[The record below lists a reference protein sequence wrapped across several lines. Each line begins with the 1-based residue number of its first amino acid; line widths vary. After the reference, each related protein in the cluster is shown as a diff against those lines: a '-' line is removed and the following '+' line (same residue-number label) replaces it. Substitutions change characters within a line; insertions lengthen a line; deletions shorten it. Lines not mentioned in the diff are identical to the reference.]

1 MPIIKHVSIHSTPL
15 SNFEYILSGDKN
27 DEMKFATGLNCTT
40 NPQSAYDEFRR
51 IFEYYAKERFFKSE
65 LNFKDLK
72 TDKNSKSKEKVR
84 IHHYIQS
91 FDPTENITPD
101 EAHKI
106 GIEWAKKTFG
116 ENIKVIVSTHL
127 DKNHIHNHFAVC
139 PYYFDGK
146 KWVDNMNTLNRAR
159 KISDEIALEHGLHII
174 ENPKHKNTM
183 KYSEWL
189 AKQNGTSWKQ
199 QLSAEIDK
207 LVLYKDVQSISNLA
221 DKLKEQGY
229 TVRLGKYLSIKA
241 PKQKNAIRSFQLGD
255 GYSVDDLQYRIL
267 HKEQEI
273 SLTAIQRYSGIQRE
287 YAFCMRQ
294 MQIAVFTK
302 KPKRATY
309 SDLRKSAELLNFLT
323 ENNITSA
330 DDFENQLNEAAEK
343 YLNTN
348 EKINQ
353 LTFQI
358 ETINKLIDD
367 SKVYLK
373 LLEKD
378 FLTAEEKAVYKS
390 VSYVEQK
397 NINSPSDILER
408 ELRVKVLM
416 QELEILTSE
425 AEKEKY
431 ERDYLTDI
439 YKTYKRDIAEN
450 PYAEI
455 QQLETDRQEQAEQ
468 KQQENNYR
476 KYCNKER

>member
-1 MPIIKHVSIHSTPL
+1 M
-15 SNFEYILSGDKN
+15 
-27 DEMKFATGLNCTT
+27 
-40 NPQSAYDEFRR
+40 
-51 IFEYYAKERFFKSE
+51 
-65 LNFKDLK
+65 
-72 TDKNSKSKEKVR
+72 
-84 IHHYIQS
+84 
-91 FDPTENITPD
+91 
-101 EAHKI
+101 
-106 GIEWAKKTFG
+106 
-116 ENIKVIVSTHL
+116 
-127 DKNHIHNHFAVC
+127 
-139 PYYFDGK
+139 
-146 KWVDNMNTLNRAR
+146 
-159 KISDEIALEHGLHII
+159 
-174 ENPKHKNTM
+174 
-183 KYSEWL
+183 
-189 AKQNGTSWKQ
+189 
-199 QLSAEIDK
+199 
-207 LVLYKDVQSISNLA
+207 QSISDLA

-229 TVRLGKYLSIKA
+229 TVRLGKYLSVKA
-241 PKQKNAIRSFQLGD
+241 PKQKNAIRSFRLGD

-358 ETINKLIDD
+358 ETINKLIEN
-367 SKVYLK
+367 SKVYFK

-397 NINSPSDILER
+397 NINSPSDISER

-416 QELEILTSE
+416 QELETLTSK
-425 AEKEKY
+425 AEKEKD

-468 KQQENNYR
+468 IRQENNYR
-476 KYCNKER
+476 KYYHEER